1 MAWAWLDG
9 AEHSS
14 GYVEVTIDKK
24 THKLHRLIAEAFGL
38 ERERRNQITIDHIDG
53 DKSNNKLDNLRWAS
67 RREQSLY
74 MHKKNLQLR
83 KVKATKPVFAWRAGS
98 EECIYFWSISAA
110 AKELEVQS
118 NAICKSIR
126 SGETVGG
133 FTFELERVEPAESL
147 PGEEWRS
154 VKGTESAVSNMGRYR
169 NSSGKVRWPVAKTSG
184 YVEVSIKNKMW
195 AMHRLIAEVFELER
209 TRPDQVTIDHIDGDR
224 SNNKLENL
232 RWASRREQNLF
243 AHERNRQRRE
253 TVAAYHSKI
262 ISAYGVRSQIW
273 AQFPSINAAAR
284 DLNVTTAHV
293 YKAIDTGRT
302 VNGFILQFKQVRPE
316 VHLPNEIWRDV
327 ILS

>member
-1 MAWAWLDG
+1 MGRYRNSLGLARWP

-38 ERERRNQITIDHIDG
+38 ERER
-53 DKSNNKLDNLRWAS
+53 
-67 RREQSLY
+67 
-74 MHKKNLQLR
+74 
-83 KVKATKPVFAWRAGS
+83 
-98 EECIYFWSISAA
+98 
-110 AKELEVQS
+110 
-118 NAICKSIR
+118 
-126 SGETVGG
+126 
-133 FTFELERVEPAESL
+133 
-147 PGEEWRS
+147 
-154 VKGTESAVSNMGRYR
+154 
-169 NSSGKVRWPVAKTSG
+169 
-184 YVEVSIKNKMW
+184 
-195 AMHRLIAEVFELER
+195 
-209 TRPDQVTIDHIDGDR
+209 PDQITIDHIDGDR

-243 AHERNRQRRE
+243 AHERNLQRRE

-284 DLNVTTAHV
+284 DLHVTTAHI